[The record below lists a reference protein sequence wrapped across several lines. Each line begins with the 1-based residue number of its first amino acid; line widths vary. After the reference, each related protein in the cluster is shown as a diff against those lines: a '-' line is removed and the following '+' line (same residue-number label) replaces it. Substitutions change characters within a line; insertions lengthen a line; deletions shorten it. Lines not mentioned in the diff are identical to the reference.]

1 VKSKKWFFWLGIS
14 LLFLVLGQT
23 QVLARTL
30 TGAEIIKKVDANQVY
45 TTAYFEYEMRIHVGE
60 EIRTK
65 KLVAYMQGREKSFA
79 EFVYPARDKGV
90 KYLFIG
96 DNLWMYLPSVE
107 KVIKIAGHMLRQS
120 MAGSDM
126 SYEDALEDRGLIN
139 KYEIKLAG
147 EEKVDGRLC
156 YVLELVAKVKKIT
169 YYKRKLWVDKELFLP
184 LQSELFAK
192 SGKKLKVMKMS
203 KIKKFGRR
211 YVSMYMTMQDLLK
224 RDSLTEV
231 IINNVK
237 FDLKIPA
244 QTFSKKSL
252 MR

>member
-1 VKSKKWFFWLGIS
+1 VKFKKIFFWLGIS
-14 LLFLVLGQT
+14 LLFLGLGQT
-23 QVLARTL
+23 MVLAKAL

-45 TTAYFEYEMRIHVGE
+45 STAYFEYEMRIHVGE

-65 KLVAYMQGREKSFA
+65 KLVSYMQGREKSFA
-79 EFVYPARDKGV
+79 EFVYPVRDKGV
-90 KYLFIG
+90 KYLFVG

-156 YVLELVAKVKKIT
+156 YVLELVAKVKKVT

-184 LQSELFAK
+184 LQAELFAK
-192 SGKKLKVMKMS
+192 SGKKLKIMKMG
-203 KIKKFGRR
+203 KIKKFGKR
-211 YVSMYMTMQDLLK
+211 YVAMYMTMQDLLK

-231 IINNVK
+231 IINKVK
-237 FDLKIPA
+237 FDLKIPEGI
-244 QTFSKKSL
+244 FSRRNL
-252 MR
+252 MK